1 MDKTNWGQL
10 TQLGDGLRM
19 MEERRDSAIPPSS
32 LISMVGDDLHCNT
45 LKIELQI
52 VLILPTNPP
61 STPPDTSSSLLQS
74 VNIGSPPPKLW
85 YLATVPRAILGCCD
99 GSIVV
104 MRLSLDASC
113 WGDPAVAVEYGSVQQ
128 CLLSTVFHFLSYSAE
143 PSTCVSV
150 VTKTDA
156 CRYCYYLNDGSLD
169 RRKYYTNRL

>member
-52 VLILPTNPP
+52 VLILPTNPHLP
-61 STPPDTSSSLLQS
+61 HLTPPHLCYSQSILGPPLLS
-74 VNIGSPPPKLW
+74 CGIWLP
-85 YLATVPRAILGCCD
+85 VPRAILGCCD

-113 WGDPAVAVEYGSVQQ
+113 WGDPAVAVEYGSVQ
-128 CLLSTVFHFLSYSAE
+128 
-143 PSTCVSV
+143 
-150 VTKTDA
+150 
-156 CRYCYYLNDGSLD
+156 
-169 RRKYYTNRL
+169 